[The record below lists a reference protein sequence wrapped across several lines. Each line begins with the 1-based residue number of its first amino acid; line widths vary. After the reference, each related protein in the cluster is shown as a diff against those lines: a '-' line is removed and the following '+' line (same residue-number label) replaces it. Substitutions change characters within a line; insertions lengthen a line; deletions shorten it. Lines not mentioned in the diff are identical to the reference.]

1 MRPPASAEWLWY
13 CVRLWSTSVDQSD
26 SARGVSTPAIAG
38 QASSAQ
44 AILRGQVLGTI
55 SEGCNTP
62 RVPAHCCIPLRSL
75 YSDISQCDFRRGL
88 GLGWVEAW
96 DISEQRIPRSFH
108 LRPFIVLTITKRA
121 HYKAKSEATCRVSVL
136 KLVSPN
142 QPDSQQLWGQST
154 SKPNALILHEQAP
167 LVGYSCEP
175 RHQLSWL
182 GS

>member
-1 MRPPASAEWLWY
+1 MPGQRWQPGAPLLGAPLRRTSSTAPPPPPRVRVRVDSRNTFPDRLVCVRPPVSAEWLWY

-75 YSDISQCDFRRGL
+75 YSDISQCDFRRRTNCLSSAGRL
-88 GLGWVEAW
+88 
-96 DISEQRIPRSFH
+96 IPRNRGDTF
-108 LRPFIVLTITKRA
+108 P
-121 HYKAKSEATCRVSVL
+121 
-136 KLVSPN
+136 
-142 QPDSQQLWGQST
+142 QDS
-154 SKPNALILHEQAP
+154 
-167 LVGYSCEP
+167 
-175 RHQLSWL
+175 
-182 GS
+182 

>member
-1 MRPPASAEWLWY
+1 MPNSAALLEMSWSVATLSVSQFGVATSGFLCAVRIKVRVRVRVDSRNTFPDGLVCVRPPVSAEWLWY

-75 YSDISQCDFRRGL
+75 YSDISQCDFRRHPQSKAVL
-88 GLGWVEAW
+88 MRFALVF
-96 DISEQRIPRSFH
+96 SELELLEHR
-108 LRPFIVLTITKRA
+108 
-121 HYKAKSEATCRVSVL
+121 
-136 KLVSPN
+136 
-142 QPDSQQLWGQST
+142 
-154 SKPNALILHEQAP
+154 ALIMAIP
-167 LVGYSCEP
+167 DVRRG
-175 RHQLSWL
+175 
-182 GS
+182 

>member
-1 MRPPASAEWLWY
+1 MRLAVSAEWLRY

-75 YSDISQCDFRRGL
+75 YSDISQCDFRRVRARVDSRNTFPDGL
-88 GLGWVEAW
+88 VCV
-96 DISEQRIPRSFH
+96 
-108 LRPFIVLTITKRA
+108 RPPVSAEWLWYCVRLWSMSVDQSYSARA
-121 HYKAKSEATCRVSVL
+121 VSTPARDARCL
-136 KLVSPN
+136 
-142 QPDSQQLWGQST
+142 
-154 SKPNALILHEQAP
+154 AP
-167 LVGYSCEP
+167 LAKDATHRG
-175 RHQLSWL
+175 
-182 GS
+182 

>member
-1 MRPPASAEWLWY
+1 MRQGEVGMEASLEPTSFRARARVRVDSRNTFPDGLVCVRPPASAEWLWY

-88 GLGWVEAW
+88 GLRLGLGLGLGHL
-96 DISEQRIPRSFH
+96 RIP
-108 LRPFIVLTITKRA
+108 P
-121 HYKAKSEATCRVSVL
+121 
-136 KLVSPN
+136 
-142 QPDSQQLWGQST
+142 
-154 SKPNALILHEQAP
+154 
-167 LVGYSCEP
+167 
-175 RHQLSWL
+175 
-182 GS
+182 

>member
-1 MRPPASAEWLWY
+1 MKTSALEHDVISGGLLPERLMLSGWHHLFQTPNRPCFRVRVDSRNTFPDGLVCVRPPASAEWLWY

-75 YSDISQCDFRRGL
+75 YSDISQCDFRRHPQSKAVL
-88 GLGWVEAW
+88 MRFALVF
-96 DISEQRIPRSFH
+96 SELELLEHR
-108 LRPFIVLTITKRA
+108 
-121 HYKAKSEATCRVSVL
+121 
-136 KLVSPN
+136 
-142 QPDSQQLWGQST
+142 
-154 SKPNALILHEQAP
+154 ALIMATP
-167 LVGYSCEP
+167 DVRRG
-175 RHQLSWL
+175 
-182 GS
+182 

>member
-1 MRPPASAEWLWY
+1 MSSRGQGSAVRVRVRVDSRNTFPDGLVCVRPPASAEWLWY

-75 YSDISQCDFRRGL
+75 YSDISQCDFRRGFGLGSGL
-88 GLGWVEAW
+88 GLGLKTSALKHK
-96 DISEQRIPRSFH
+96 QA
-108 LRPFIVLTITKRA
+108 VLI
-121 HYKAKSEATCRVSVL
+121 H
-136 KLVSPN
+136 
-142 QPDSQQLWGQST
+142 
-154 SKPNALILHEQAP
+154 
-167 LVGYSCEP
+167 
-175 RHQLSWL
+175 
-182 GS
+182 

>member
-1 MRPPASAEWLWY
+1 MCLNILKLTRQVRVRVRVRVRVDSRNTFPDGLVCVRPPASAEWLWY

-75 YSDISQCDFRRGL
+75 YSDISQCDFRRHPQSKAVL
-88 GLGWVEAW
+88 MRFALVF
-96 DISEQRIPRSFH
+96 SELELLEHR
-108 LRPFIVLTITKRA
+108 
-121 HYKAKSEATCRVSVL
+121 
-136 KLVSPN
+136 
-142 QPDSQQLWGQST
+142 
-154 SKPNALILHEQAP
+154 ALIMATP
-167 LVGYSCEP
+167 DVRRG
-175 RHQLSWL
+175 
-182 GS
+182 

>member
-1 MRPPASAEWLWY
+1 MRPPVSAEWLWY

-88 GLGWVEAW
+88 GLVCVSA
-96 DISEQRIPRSFH
+96 IPLCTPPLSSSKRTCSPLPRQSQVALPPGRSCED
-108 LRPFIVLTITKRA
+108 T
-121 HYKAKSEATCRVSVL
+121 SRV
-136 KLVSPN
+136 
-142 QPDSQQLWGQST
+142 QSW
-154 SKPNALILHEQAP
+154 PGLAP
-167 LVGYSCEP
+167 L
-175 RHQLSWL
+175 H
-182 GS
+182 